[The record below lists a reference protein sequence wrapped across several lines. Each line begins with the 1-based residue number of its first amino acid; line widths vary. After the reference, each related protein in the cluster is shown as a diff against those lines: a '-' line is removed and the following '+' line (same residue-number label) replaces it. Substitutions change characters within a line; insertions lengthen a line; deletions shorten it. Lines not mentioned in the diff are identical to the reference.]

1 MYMRKRVVKIMMAMA
16 VVCAW
21 MVVFAGIMPAAKL
34 KNADKPFIDLGSEVC
49 DSAPGH
55 GGNTDTGL
63 EGEVA
68 ESSEGEAVVTIR
80 ISIRGEVIM
89 LNGNTVTE
97 QQLPA
102 MIRQVYEDGMEIY
115 LVDNYAD
122 AAVYKRTL
130 SMLKSSGYT
139 PVLEQNE

>member
-21 MVVFAGIMPAAKL
+21 MMLSGMTFGDVKL

-68 ESSEGEAVVTIR
+68 ESSEGEAIVTIR
-80 ISIRGEVIM
+80 ISICGEVIM
-89 LNGNTVTE
+89 LNGNSCSEE
-97 QQLPA
+97 QLSD
-102 MIRQVYEDGMEIY
+102 MIKRLYETGMEIY
-115 LVDNYAD
+115 LVDDYAD
-122 AAVYKRTL
+122 AAVYKRVMA
-130 SMLKSSGYT
+130 MLKSEGYT
-139 PVLEQNE
+139 PILEQND